1 MMEISFYREKLSES
15 GHRMLNASIEES
27 QRRHH
32 YYLGLE
38 HLFIAFADQEKTM
51 FQELMAA
58 IGLNVEAVLFSL
70 AEHLNISRQ
79 YLGVGLKVPP
89 ATKQVFRVAW
99 ETAQRNRRTQIDAS
113 DLFLG
118 IFHEVHSIPAR
129 ILKNYGVDPAVAL
142 SRFAAQLRT
151 REEKV
156 EEFRKRYELPANLR
170 TFAVNLNLLAR
181 EGKIPPIIGRDA
193 EIDRILEYLCHKDRS
208 NSVMILG
215 DPGVGKTAVVEGL
228 AMRLEYEPHRVPERL
243 RGHHVVNLQMNTVV
257 AGTVFRGMFE
267 DRIEKVIAEVKERK
281 NLILFIDEAHTLVGA
296 GSAMGVPSD
305 AANIFKSALA
315 RGEVQMIGA
324 TTVTEYKEILQ
335 EDEALSRRFR
345 VVKIGEPTLEET
357 REILMGLKPRLEA
370 NYGVEI
376 QDEAID
382 FALSMSDRYARSL
395 RLPDKV
401 INWLDTACVR
411 VEIRGDAEKTVTGK
425 DVLDVIATE
434 TKNPPDILLRDVGER
449 FRDIEERISR
459 RLVGQKEA
467 IASVAKSLRM
477 NKGPLKANIYRPDG
491 VLLFLGPTGVGK
503 TEMAR
508 ALAEYLFGDERQMI
522 RVDMS
527 EYRDGALAV
536 DKLIGMP
543 RGIVG
548 SERGGILTNQV
559 KDNPYSV
566 VLLDEIEKA
575 DTYVHNLFLQAFDEG
590 WLTDGR
596 GKKVYF
602 SDTIIIMTSNLG
614 AEELSKLT
622 RPMGFGPGAVDFEP
636 VRKAVLK
643 AAENRFTPEFI
654 NRLDDVVVF
663 TPALLRRG
671 PADRRAV
678 HRHDPE
684 EDGGARKDAGRLRRG
699 RHRPGAHGVLRQV
712 RRAVPQARDR
722 REGQGARHAEVE
734 GVRPLP
740 RRGGRR
746 GAGPHHAEGDR
757 LMPEE
762 KEDKGFKVIDR
773 RGVEPPSSPP
783 PAPPPVD
790 PRGRRL
796 RRASPP
802 SVGENRADGKEG
814 TNLPPRV
821 SKERKAARAAP
832 RRGWASPGS
841 STSCSPCRWER
852 WSVSACSRDPTGN
865 VLRSTCR
872 RRRTPSTFSGSCRR
886 RRRGT

>member
-1 MMEISFYREKLSES
+1 MMEISFYREKLSDS
-15 GHRMLNASIEES
+15 GHRVLNASIEES

-38 HLFIAFADQEKTM
+38 HLFIAFAEEEKTL
-51 FQELMAA
+51 FRELMAS
-58 IGLNVEAVLFSL
+58 IGLNVEAVQYSVN
-70 AEHLNISRQ
+70 EHLNISRQ

-99 ETAQRNRRTQIDAS
+99 ETAQRNRRTQIES
-113 DLFLG
+113 TDLFLG

-129 ILKNYGVDPAVAL
+129 ILKSYGVDPSVAL
-142 SRFAAQLRT
+142 SRFSSQLRS

-181 EGKIPPIIGRDA
+181 EGKIPPIIGRET
-193 EIDRILEYLCHKDRS
+193 EIDQIIEYLCHKDRC
-208 NSVMILG
+208 NSVMVLG

-243 RGHHVVNLQMNTVV
+243 RGHQVVNLQMNTVV

-267 DRIEKVIAEVKERK
+267 DRIEKVIAEVKERR
-281 NLILFIDEAHTLVGA
+281 NIILFIDEAHTLVGA

-315 RGEVQMIGA
+315 RGEVQIIGA
-324 TTVTEYKEILQ
+324 TTGTEYKEIVQ

-345 VVKIGEPTLEET
+345 VVKIGEPSLDET
-357 REILMGLKPRLEA
+357 REILQGLKPRLEA
-370 NYGVEI
+370 NYGVTI

-382 FALSMSDRYARSL
+382 FALSMADRYARSL

-411 VEIRGDAEKTVTGK
+411 VEIRGDEEKVVAAK
-425 DVLDVIATE
+425 EVLEVISSE
-434 TKNPPDILLRDVGER
+434 TKNPPDLIRRDVGDR
-449 FRDIEERISR
+449 FRDIEDRISR
-459 RLVGQKEA
+459 RVVGQKEA
-467 IASVAKSLRM
+467 IAAVSKALRM

-503 TEMAR
+503 TEMAK
-508 ALAEYLFGDERQMI
+508 ALAEYLFGDERHMV

-527 EYRDGALAV
+527 EFRDGALAV

-559 KDNPYSV
+559 RDNPYTV

-614 AEELSKLT
+614 AEELSKLS
-622 RPMGFGPGAVDFEP
+622 RPMGFSHGPDDFEP
-636 VRKAVLK
+636 VRRAVLK

-654 NRLDDVVVF
+654 NRLDDIIVF
-663 TPALLRRG
+663 TPLSFDEVRRIAAIYLDQIG
-671 PADRRAV
+671 RMMSTHGKTLVVSDAGLSSLARTGFSV
-678 HRHDPE
+678 KY
-684 EDGGARKDAGRLRRG
+684 GARFLKRG
-699 RHRPGAHGVLRQV
+699 IDEKVKMPVTLKWKETDHFL
-712 RRAVPQARDR
+712 
-722 REGQGARHAEVE
+722 VE
-734 GVRPLP
+734 
-740 RRGGRR
+740 
-746 GAGPHHAEGDR
+746 E
-757 LMPEE
+757 
-762 KEDKGFKVIDR
+762 
-773 RGVEPPSSPP
+773 
-783 PAPPPVD
+783 
-790 PRGRRL
+790 
-796 RRASPP
+796 
-802 SVGENRADGKEG
+802 ADGK
-814 TNLPPRV
+814 TV
-821 SKERKAARAAP
+821 VITQKV
-832 RRGWASPGS
+832 
-841 STSCSPCRWER
+841 T
-852 WSVSACSRDPTGN
+852 V
-865 VLRSTCR
+865 
-872 RRRTPSTFSGSCRR
+872 
-886 RRRGT
+886 

>member
-15 GHRMLNASIEES
+15 GHRVLNASIEES

-38 HLFIAFADQEKTM
+38 HLFIAFAEEEKAL
-51 FQELMAA
+51 FRELMGS
-58 IGLNVEAVLFSL
+58 IGLNVEAVQYSVN
-70 AEHLNISRQ
+70 EHLNISRQ

-99 ETAQRNRRTQIDAS
+99 ETAQRNRRSQIDAS

-118 IFHEVHSIPAR
+118 IFHEVQSIPAR
-129 ILKNYGVDPAVAL
+129 ILKSYGVDPSVAL
-142 SRFAAQLRT
+142 SRFSAQLRS

-193 EIDRILEYLCHKDRS
+193 EIDQILEYLCHKDRC

-243 RGHHVVNLQMNTVV
+243 RGHQIVNLQMNTVV

-267 DRIEKVIAEVKERK
+267 DRIEKVIAEVKERR
-281 NLILFIDEAHTLVGA
+281 NIILFVDEAHTLVGA

-315 RGEVQMIGA
+315 RGEVQIIGA
-324 TTVTEYKEILQ
+324 TTGTEYKEIVQ
-335 EDEALSRRFR
+335 EDEALARRFR
-345 VVKIGEPTLEET
+345 VVRIGEPTLEET

-370 NYGVEI
+370 NYGVTVL
-376 QDEAID
+376 DEAIE

-411 VEIRGDAEKTVTGK
+411 VEIRGDEEKEVTAR
-425 DVLDVIATE
+425 DVLGVISSE
-434 TKNPPDILLRDVGER
+434 TKNPSDIIRRDVIDR
-449 FRDIEERISR
+449 FRDIEEHISR
-459 RLVGQKEA
+459 RLVGQREA
-467 IASVAKSLRM
+467 VAAVAKALRM

-491 VLLFLGPTGVGK
+491 VLMFLGPTGVGK
-503 TEMAR
+503 TEMAK
-508 ALAEYLFGDERQMI
+508 ALAEYLFGDERQLI

-559 KDNPYSV
+559 RDNPYSV

-575 DTYVHNLFLQAFDEG
+575 DTYVHNLFLQVFDEG

-614 AEELSKLT
+614 ADELSKLS
-622 RPMGFGPGAVDFEP
+622 RPMGFGEGAVDFEP

-654 NRLDDVVVF
+654 NRLDDIVVF
-663 TPALLRRG
+663 APLSFEEVRRIASLYLDSIARMMAAQGKTLTVSDAALSALARTG
-671 PADRRAV
+671 FSV
-678 HRHDPE
+678 KY
-684 EDGGARKDAGRLRRG
+684 GARFLKRG
-699 RHRPGAHGVLRQV
+699 IDEKVKMPVTLHWKESDHF
-712 RRAVPQARDR
+712 AV
-722 REGQGARHAEVE
+722 EEI
-734 GVRPLP
+734 
-740 RRGGRR
+740 GGE
-746 GAGPHHAEGDR
+746 PVVITQ
-757 LMPEE
+757 
-762 KEDKGFKVIDR
+762 KVT
-773 RGVEPPSSPP
+773 V
-783 PAPPPVD
+783 
-790 PRGRRL
+790 
-796 RRASPP
+796 
-802 SVGENRADGKEG
+802 
-814 TNLPPRV
+814 
-821 SKERKAARAAP
+821 
-832 RRGWASPGS
+832 
-841 STSCSPCRWER
+841 
-852 WSVSACSRDPTGN
+852 
-865 VLRSTCR
+865 
-872 RRRTPSTFSGSCRR
+872 
-886 RRRGT
+886 

>member
-15 GHRMLNASIEES
+15 GHRVLNASIEES

-38 HLFIAFADQEKTM
+38 HLFIAFAEEEKVL
-51 FQELMAA
+51 FRELMAS
-58 IGLNVEAVLFSL
+58 IGLNVEAVQYSVN
-70 AEHLNISRQ
+70 EHLNISRQ

-99 ETAQRNRRTQIDAS
+99 ETAQRNRRAQIES
-113 DLFLG
+113 TDLFLG

-129 ILKNYGVDPAVAL
+129 ILKSYGVDPSVAL
-142 SRFAAQLRT
+142 SRFSSQLRS

-181 EGKIPPIIGRDA
+181 EGKIPPIIGREA
-193 EIDRILEYLCHKDRS
+193 EIDQIIEYLCHKDRC
-208 NSVMILG
+208 NSVMVLG

-243 RGHHVVNLQMNTVV
+243 RGHQVVNLQMNTVV

-281 NLILFIDEAHTLVGA
+281 NILLFIDEAHTLVGA

-315 RGEVQMIGA
+315 RGEVQIIGA
-324 TTVTEYKEILQ
+324 TTGTEYKEIVQ

-357 REILMGLKPRLEA
+357 REILLGLKPRLEA
-370 NYGVEI
+370 NYGVTVL
-376 QDEAID
+376 DEAVD
-382 FALSMSDRYARSL
+382 FALSMADRYARSL

-411 VEIRGDAEKTVTGK
+411 VEIRGDEEKAVAAE
-425 DVLDVIATE
+425 DVLDVISGE
-434 TKNPPDILLRDVGER
+434 TKNPPDLIRRDVVDR
-449 FRDIEERISR
+449 FRDIEERIAR
-459 RLVGQKEA
+459 RVVGQKEA
-467 IASVAKSLRM
+467 IAAVSKALRM

-503 TEMAR
+503 TEMAK
-508 ALAEYLFGDERQMI
+508 ALAEYLFGDERHMV

-559 KDNPYSV
+559 RDNPYSV
-566 VLLDEIEKA
+566 ILLDEIEKA

-614 AEELSKLT
+614 SEELSRLS
-622 RPMGFGPGAVDFEP
+622 RPMGFGHGADDFEP
-636 VRKAVLK
+636 VRRAVLK
-643 AAENRFTPEFI
+643 AAEHRFTPEFI
-654 NRLDDVVVF
+654 NRLDDIVVF
-663 TPALLRRG
+663 SPLSFDEVRSIAGIYLDQIGRAMSVHGKTLVVSDAALSALARTG
-671 PADRRAV
+671 FSV
-678 HRHDPE
+678 KY
-684 EDGGARKDAGRLRRG
+684 GARFLKRGIDEKVKMPVTLKWKESDQFLVEEVDGRT
-699 RHRPGAHGVLRQV
+699 VVTTQ
-712 RRAVPQARDR
+712 
-722 REGQGARHAEVE
+722 
-734 GVRPLP
+734 
-740 RRGGRR
+740 
-746 GAGPHHAEGDR
+746 
-757 LMPEE
+757 
-762 KEDKGFKVIDR
+762 KV
-773 RGVEPPSSPP
+773 
-783 PAPPPVD
+783 
-790 PRGRRL
+790 
-796 RRASPP
+796 
-802 SVGENRADGKEG
+802 SV
-814 TNLPPRV
+814 
-821 SKERKAARAAP
+821 
-832 RRGWASPGS
+832 
-841 STSCSPCRWER
+841 
-852 WSVSACSRDPTGN
+852 
-865 VLRSTCR
+865 
-872 RRRTPSTFSGSCRR
+872 
-886 RRRGT
+886 

>member
-1 MMEISFYREKLSES
+1 MEISFYREKLSES
-15 GHRMLNASIEES
+15 GHRVLNAAIEES

-38 HLFIAFADQEKTM
+38 HLFIAFAEEEKAL
-51 FQELMAA
+51 FRELMGS
-58 IGLNVEAVLFSL
+58 IGLNVEAVQYSVN
-70 AEHLNISRQ
+70 EHLNISRQ

-118 IFHEVHSIPAR
+118 IFHEVQSIPAR
-129 ILKNYGVDPAVAL
+129 ILKSYGVDPAVAL
-142 SRFAAQLRT
+142 SRFSAQLRS

-156 EEFRKRYELPANLR
+156 EEFKKRYELPANLR

-193 EIDRILEYLCHKDRS
+193 EIDQIVEYLCHKDRC

-243 RGHHVVNLQMNTVV
+243 RGHQVVNLQMNTVV

-267 DRIEKVIAEVKERK
+267 DRIEKVIAEVKERR
-281 NLILFIDEAHTLVGA
+281 NIILFVDEAHTLVGA

-315 RGEVQMIGA
+315 RGEVQIIGA
-324 TTVTEYKEILQ
+324 TTGTEYKEIVQ
-335 EDEALSRRFR
+335 EDEALARRFR
-345 VVKIGEPTLEET
+345 VVKIGEPTQDET
-357 REILMGLKPRLEA
+357 REILQGLKPRLEA
-370 NYGVEI
+370 NYGVTVL
-376 QDEAID
+376 DEAIE

-411 VEIRGDAEKTVTGK
+411 VEIRGGEDKTVGAK
-425 DVLDVIATE
+425 DVLDVISSE
-434 TKNPPDILLRDVGER
+434 TKNPPDLICRDVTDR
-449 FRDIEERISR
+449 FRDIEEHISR

-467 IASVAKSLRM
+467 VAAVAKALRM
-477 NKGPLKANIYRPDG
+477 NKGPLKENIYRPDG

-503 TEMAR
+503 TEMAK
-508 ALAEYLFGDERQMI
+508 ALAEYLFGDERQMV

-559 KDNPYSV
+559 KDNPYTV

-575 DTYVHNLFLQAFDEG
+575 DTFVHNLFLQVFDEG

-614 AEELSKLT
+614 SEELSRLS
-622 RPMGFGPGAVDFEP
+622 RPMGFGAGSSDFEP

-643 AAENRFTPEFI
+643 AAEDRFTPEFI
-654 NRLDDVVVF
+654 NRLDDIVVF
-663 TPALLRRG
+663 APLSFDEVRSIASIYLDSIRKMMAAHGKTLEVSDAALSALARTG
-671 PADRRAV
+671 FSV
-678 HRHDPE
+678 KY
-684 EDGGARKDAGRLRRG
+684 GARFLKRG
-699 RHRPGAHGVLRQV
+699 IDEKVKMPVTLHWKES
-712 RRAVPQARDR
+712 DR
-722 REGQGARHAEVE
+722 FFVE
-734 GVRPLP
+734 EIDGEPV
-740 RRGGRR
+740 
-746 GAGPHHAEGDR
+746 
-757 LMPEE
+757 
-762 KEDKGFKVIDR
+762 VI
-773 RGVEPPSSPP
+773 
-783 PAPPPVD
+783 
-790 PRGRRL
+790 
-796 RRASPP
+796 
-802 SVGENRADGKEG
+802 
-814 TNLPPRV
+814 TQRV
-821 SKERKAARAAP
+821 
-832 RRGWASPGS
+832 
-841 STSCSPCRWER
+841 TI
-852 WSVSACSRDPTGN
+852 
-865 VLRSTCR
+865 
-872 RRRTPSTFSGSCRR
+872 
-886 RRRGT
+886 

>member
-15 GHRMLNASIEES
+15 GHRMLNTSIEES

-38 HLFIAFADQEKTM
+38 HLFIAFAEQEKTL

-58 IGLNVEAVLFSL
+58 IGLNVEAVLYSVN
-70 AEHLNISRQ
+70 EHLNISRQ

-99 ETAQRNRRTQIDAS
+99 ETAQRNRRSQIDAA

-129 ILKNYGVDPAVAL
+129 ILKSYGVDPSVAL
-142 SRFAAQLRT
+142 SRFASQLRS

-181 EGKIPPIIGRDA
+181 EVKIPPIIGRES
-193 EIDRILEYLCHKDRS
+193 EIDQIVEYLCHKDRC
-208 NSVMILG
+208 NSVMVLG

-243 RGHHVVNLQMNTVV
+243 RGHQVVNLQMNTVV

-267 DRIEKVIAEVKERK
+267 DRIEKVIAEVRERK
-281 NLILFIDEAHTLVGA
+281 NIILFIDEAHTLIGA

-315 RGEVQMIGA
+315 RGEVQIIGA
-324 TTVTEYKEILQ
+324 TTVTEYKEIIQ

-357 REILMGLKPRLEA
+357 REILLGLKPRLEA
-370 NYGVEI
+370 NYGVAI
-376 QDEAID
+376 RDDAID

-411 VEIRGDAEKTVTGK
+411 VEIRWDGERTVSAS
-425 DVLDVIATE
+425 DVLDVVSGE
-434 TKNPPDILLRDVGER
+434 TKTPADIVRRDVVDR
-449 FRDIEERISR
+449 FRDIEERLSR
-459 RLVGQKEA
+459 RVVGQKEA
-467 IASVAKSLRM
+467 IGAVAKALRM

-503 TEMAR
+503 TEMAK
-508 ALAEYLFGDERQMI
+508 ALAEYLFGDERHMV

-559 KDNPYSV
+559 KDNPYTV

-575 DTYVHNLFLQAFDEG
+575 DTYVHNLFLQVFDEG

-602 SDTIIIMTSNLG
+602 SDAIIIMTSNLG

-622 RPMGFGPGAVDFEP
+622 RPLGFGAGAEDFDP
-636 VRKAVLK
+636 VRKAVLR

-654 NRLDDVVVF
+654 NRLDDIVVF
-663 TPALLRRG
+663 APLSFDEVRSIAELYLDAIRRMMAAHG
-671 PADRRAV
+671 KTLAV
-678 HRHDPE
+678 S
-684 EDGGARKDAGRLRRG
+684 GGALSALAQTGFSVKY
-699 RHRPGAHGVLRQV
+699 
-712 RRAVPQARDR
+712 
-722 REGQGARHAEVE
+722 GARFLKRTIDEKVKMPVTLRWKESDHFLVE
-734 GVRPLP
+734 EA
-740 RRGGRR
+740 GGE
-746 GAGPHHAEGDR
+746 AV
-757 LMPEE
+757 
-762 KEDKGFKVIDR
+762 VITHT
-773 RGVEPPSSPP
+773 V
-783 PAPPPVD
+783 PA
-790 PRGRRL
+790 
-796 RRASPP
+796 
-802 SVGENRADGKEG
+802 
-814 TNLPPRV
+814 
-821 SKERKAARAAP
+821 
-832 RRGWASPGS
+832 
-841 STSCSPCRWER
+841 
-852 WSVSACSRDPTGN
+852 
-865 VLRSTCR
+865 
-872 RRRTPSTFSGSCRR
+872 
-886 RRRGT
+886 

>member
-38 HLFIAFADQEKTM
+38 HLFIAFADQEKGL
-51 FQELMAA
+51 FRELMAA
-58 IGLNVEAVLFSL
+58 IGLNVEAVLYSVN
-70 AEHLNISRQ
+70 EHLNISRQ

-99 ETAQRNRRTQIDAS
+99 ETAQRNRRSQIDAP

-129 ILKNYGVDPAVAL
+129 ILKSYGVDPAVAL
-142 SRFAAQLRT
+142 SRFASQLRS

-170 TFAVNLNLLAR
+170 AFGVNLNLLAR
-181 EGKIPPIIGRDA
+181 EGKIPPIIGREA
-193 EIDRILEYLCHKDRS
+193 EIDQIVEYLCHKDRC
-208 NSVMILG
+208 NSVMVLG

-243 RGHHVVNLQMNTVV
+243 RGHQVVNLQMNTVV

-267 DRIEKVIAEVKERK
+267 DRIEKVISEVKERR
-281 NLILFIDEAHTLVGA
+281 NIILFIDEAHTLIGA

-315 RGEVQMIGA
+315 RGEVQIIGA
-324 TTVTEYKEILQ
+324 TTGTEYKEIIQ
-335 EDEALSRRFR
+335 EDEALARRFR
-345 VVKIGEPTLEET
+345 VVRIGEPSLDET
-357 REILMGLKPRLEA
+357 REILQGLKPRLEA
-370 NYGVEI
+370 NYGVTI

-382 FALSMSDRYARSL
+382 FALSMSERYARSL

-411 VEIRGDAEKTVTGK
+411 VEIRGDEEKTVRAA
-425 DVLDVIATE
+425 DVLEVISGETKTPQDIVRRDVI
-434 TKNPPDILLRDVGER
+434 DR
-449 FRDIEERISR
+449 FRDIEERLSR
-459 RLVGQKEA
+459 RVVGQKEA
-467 IASVAKSLRM
+467 IAAVAKALRM

-503 TEMAR
+503 TEMAK
-508 ALAEYLFGDERQMI
+508 ALAEYLFGDERHMV

-559 KDNPYSV
+559 KDNPYTV

-602 SDTIIIMTSNLG
+602 SDTIIILTSNLG
-614 AEELSKLT
+614 AEELSRLT
-622 RPMGFGPGAVDFEP
+622 RPLGFGPGSEDFEP
-636 VRKAVLK
+636 VRKAVLR
-643 AAENRFTPEFI
+643 AAENRFATEFI
-654 NRLDDVVVF
+654 NRLDDIVVF
-663 TPALLRRG
+663 SPLSFEEVRRIAELYLDTIRRMMEAQGKTLVVSDAALSALARTG
-671 PADRRAV
+671 FSV
-678 HRHDPE
+678 KY
-684 EDGGARKDAGRLRRG
+684 GARFLKRMIDEKVKMPVTMKWKESDQFL
-699 RHRPGAHGVLRQV
+699 
-712 RRAVPQARDR
+712 
-722 REGQGARHAEVE
+722 VE
-734 GVRPLP
+734 E
-740 RRGGRR
+740 
-746 GAGPHHAEGDR
+746 AEG
-757 LMPEE
+757 ETVVITQ
-762 KEDKGFKVIDR
+762 KV
-773 RGVEPPSSPP
+773 
-783 PAPPPVD
+783 PV
-790 PRGRRL
+790 
-796 RRASPP
+796 
-802 SVGENRADGKEG
+802 
-814 TNLPPRV
+814 
-821 SKERKAARAAP
+821 
-832 RRGWASPGS
+832 
-841 STSCSPCRWER
+841 
-852 WSVSACSRDPTGN
+852 
-865 VLRSTCR
+865 
-872 RRRTPSTFSGSCRR
+872 
-886 RRRGT
+886 

>member
-1 MMEISFYREKLSES
+1 MMEISFYREKLSDS
-15 GHRMLNASIEES
+15 GHRVLNASIEES

-38 HLFIAFADQEKTM
+38 HLFIAFAEEEKSL
-51 FQELMAA
+51 FRELMAA
-58 IGLNVEAVLFSL
+58 VGLNVEAVQYSVN
-70 AEHLNISRQ
+70 EHLNISRQ

-99 ETAQRNRRTQIDAS
+99 ETAQRNRRTQIES
-113 DLFLG
+113 TDLFLG

-129 ILKNYGVDPAVAL
+129 ILKSYGVDPSVAL
-142 SRFAAQLRT
+142 SRFSSQLRS

-170 TFAVNLNLLAR
+170 TFGVNLNLLAR
-181 EGKIPPIIGRDA
+181 EGKIPPIIGREA
-193 EIDRILEYLCHKDRS
+193 EIDQIIEYLCHKDRC

-243 RGHHVVNLQMNTVV
+243 RGHQVVNLQMNTVV

-281 NLILFIDEAHTLVGA
+281 NIIMFIDEAHTLVGA

-315 RGEVQMIGA
+315 RGEVQIIGA
-324 TTVTEYKEILQ
+324 TTGTEYKEILQ
-335 EDEALSRRFR
+335 EDEALARRFR
-345 VVKIGEPTLEET
+345 VVKIGEPTLDET
-357 REILMGLKPRLEA
+357 REILLGLKPRLEA
-370 NYGVEI
+370 NYGVTI
-376 QDEAID
+376 KDEAID
-382 FALSMSDRYARSL
+382 FALSMADRYARSL

-401 INWLDTACVR
+401 INWMDTACVR
-411 VEIRGDAEKTVTGK
+411 VEIRGDEEKVVASK
-425 DVLDVIATE
+425 DVLDVISSE
-434 TKNPPDILLRDVGER
+434 TKNPPDLICRDVVDR
-449 FRDIEERISR
+449 FRDIEEKISR

-467 IASVAKSLRM
+467 IAAVSKALRM

-503 TEMAR
+503 TEMAK
-508 ALAEYLFGDERQMI
+508 ALAEYLFGEERHMV

-559 KDNPYSV
+559 KDNPYTV

-614 AEELSKLT
+614 AEELSKLS
-622 RPMGFGPGAVDFEP
+622 RPMGFGQGGDDFEP

-654 NRLDDVVVF
+654 NRLDDIIVF
-663 TPALLRRG
+663 APLSFEEVRSIAAIYLDQIGRMMNSHGKTLIVSDAALSSL
-671 PADRRAV
+671 ARAGFSV
-678 HRHDPE
+678 KY
-684 EDGGARKDAGRLRRG
+684 GARFLKRG
-699 RHRPGAHGVLRQV
+699 IDEKVKMPVTLKWKESDHFLVEEVDGATVVISQK
-712 RRAVPQARDR
+712 VP
-722 REGQGARHAEVE
+722 V
-734 GVRPLP
+734 
-740 RRGGRR
+740 
-746 GAGPHHAEGDR
+746 
-757 LMPEE
+757 
-762 KEDKGFKVIDR
+762 
-773 RGVEPPSSPP
+773 
-783 PAPPPVD
+783 
-790 PRGRRL
+790 
-796 RRASPP
+796 
-802 SVGENRADGKEG
+802 
-814 TNLPPRV
+814 
-821 SKERKAARAAP
+821 
-832 RRGWASPGS
+832 
-841 STSCSPCRWER
+841 
-852 WSVSACSRDPTGN
+852 
-865 VLRSTCR
+865 
-872 RRRTPSTFSGSCRR
+872 
-886 RRRGT
+886 